1 MTRVELACPA
11 WEADALPLSYI
22 SKGWR
27 VKELNLVSQR
37 QRIYSPP
44 DVPASNPPCRAIL
57 APRSSS
63 HVL

>member
-1 MTRVELACPA
+1 MTGVEPAYHA
-11 WEADALPLSYI
+11 WEAHALPLSYI
-22 SKGWR
+22 SMSWR

-44 DVPASNPPCRAIL
+44 DVPASNPPCPMIL
-57 APRSSS
+57 AAYSSS

>member
-1 MTRVELACPA
+1 
-11 WEADALPLSYI
+11 LSYI